1 MALRER
7 RNEPGR
13 EVMLARPA
21 PGPGAEQ
28 AEGHRLRVPASWHLG
43 WSVPRW
49 VARKN
54 GARPDSGRPSVKGLR
69 RRRESDLGDAVR
81 LLRVVHLEDGYPV
94 EKVDARPWLEDRV
107 LDAWV
112 VERLGRLVGHVAI
125 ATVGT
130 GGVSGLR
137 WREITGRSPVELAEV
152 SRLFVRPG
160 FRDQGIGTA
169 LLDAAEAEIRARGLL
184 PVAEVVSA
192 SEDGIR
198 MFEDRGWRLLA
209 MDPWGPDGSG
219 LLVHRYSAPAAGA
232 DPSRST

>member
-1 MALRER
+1 MALRARPVHRWVTR
-7 RNEPGR
+7 RNG
-13 EVMLARPA
+13 A
-21 PGPGAEQ
+21 GPDA
-28 AEGHRLRVPASWHLG
+28 
-43 WSVPRW
+43 
-49 VARKN
+49 
-54 GARPDSGRPSVKGLR
+54 GRPSVKGLR

-94 EKVDARPWLEDRV
+94 EKVDARPWLQDRV

-112 VERLGRLVGHVAI
+112 VERLGRLVGHVAV

-130 GGVSGLR
+130 GGATGMR

-160 FRDQGIGTA
+160 FRGQGLGTA
-169 LLDAAEAEIRARGLL
+169 LLTAAEAEIRARGLR

-209 MDPWGPDGSG
+209 MDPWGPAGDG
-219 LLVHRYSAPAAGA
+219 LVVHRYAGPADGSARS
-232 DPSRST
+232 PST